1 MTNLWTLDSVLGNP
15 PQHSQ
20 LVEHWWL
27 TFLNLFAKLFEL
39 DLSSSTAAT
48 ASVLCHH
55 VSTYLLRHLLLHDLG
70 WKKHSS
76 QTSNMQLSCKTLYL
90 PLEHTHIHKREH
102 HAFPDEGCSWWKE
115 KETETTA
122 TKTSRTSDVNIGT
135 KFHTTQSTREKGFET
150 SKELT
155 TRLRHKEI
163 AYKEKIPTFSK
174 QRLLITQGI
183 NHICLSLPSENRPGD
198 ANP

>member
-48 ASVLCHH
+48 AAVLCHH
-55 VSTYLLRHLLLHDLG
+55 VSTYFLRHLLLHDLG

-76 QTSNMQLSCKTLYL
+76 QTFNMQLSCKTLYL

-122 TKTSRTSDVNIGT
+122 IKTSRTSDVNISRSWDELRVSHNT
-135 KFHTTQSTREKGFET
+135 KHKGKRFWNVEGIDNKVT
-150 SKELT
+150 S
-155 TRLRHKEI
+155 
-163 AYKEKIPTFSK
+163 
-174 QRLLITQGI
+174 
-183 NHICLSLPSENRPGD
+183 
-198 ANP
+198 